1 MAVRRTRLLVVVLAA
16 VVVLAGASVGVWF
29 TQRQVPVV
37 VDPACPPLLT
47 HTTTATED
55 FGDAVT
61 WAGRTYWLTEGKTR
75 AGAQVGVV
83 SCSVTNDLG
92 NREWRVAPGPWPD
105 GAATVLL
112 RGTSLHAPAEDRA
125 GRGLVARTSEGDRL
139 YCLEDAQAF
148 APAC

>member
-16 VVVLAGASVGVWF
+16 VVVLAGGSVAVWS

-37 VDPACPPLLT
+37 VEPACPPLLSN
-47 HTTTATED
+47 TTSATED

-61 WAGRTYWLTEGKTR
+61 WAGQTYWLTEGKTR
-75 AGAQVGVV
+75 AGEQVGVV
-83 SCSVTNDLG
+83 SCSVISDLG
-92 NREWRVAPGPWPD
+92 DRRWRVAPGPWPD

-125 GRGLVARTSEGDRL
+125 GRGLVARTANGDHL
-139 YCLEDAQAF
+139 YCLEDAATL
-148 APAC
+148 APTC